1 MALSTKV
8 TLRLHRMDL
17 VEKIRT
23 AMEQI
28 EIPGYVRNPDAA
40 IGTAAV
46 VDFALS
52 IVAHL
57 YLDSDNLTINR
68 HTFLKKVEKLVND
81 NVPFLKKM
89 SAQER
94 RDFIEMTVASE
105 AEFSPFSKDARLRNL
120 PTKGRGN
127 N

>member
-1 MALSTKV
+1 MSVSTKV

-28 EIPGYVRNPDAA
+28 EIPGYVRNPEAR

-52 IVAHL
+52 IMAHL
-57 YLDSDNLTINR
+57 YLNPDNLTINR
-68 HTFLKKVEKLVND
+68 HTFLKKIEILVNE
-81 NVPFLKKM
+81 NVPFLEKM
-89 SAQER
+89 SPQER
-94 RDFIEMTVASE
+94 RDFIELTVASE
-105 AEFSPFSKDARLRNL
+105 AEFSPFSKDARLRNM
-120 PTKGRGN
+120 PTAGPGDN
-127 N
+127 